1 VNVVVRPKAAWAVA
15 AATVCLLARPAA
27 PVDAHAGNA
36 DGSRPFVTGVEPEVG
51 VVASAVFAGSW
62 EINLSAASGQEV
74 SVLDDSGRP
83 FLRISPDGV
92 EGDYGA
98 PVWFTSAVAPNA
110 PGVVRL
116 PDGVGT
122 DSPPDW
128 RPVSRATVW
137 GWFDPRIRSQPGA
150 VTPEMVRKAVP
161 VRLQDFSIPLRVGDR
176 QAQIKGYVEFEPPRG
191 RYVHRLL
198 SPEHPAPGVEVGLL
212 AGQAV
217 PTVTVRNDASQPVT
231 VLGAD
236 GEPFLR
242 VGDSVEANMASPTW
256 VQVGRAL
263 GRTPKT
269 VADPAA
275 QPQWERI
282 AEGRLMSWADFR
294 SRPPDAEPPSAV
306 LRAGR
311 PVEVRR
317 WTIPLRIGG
326 QTAEIHGAT
335 VFEPFRRPSRRSN
348 TAPLLA
354 AAIALALGV
363 VALLLRRKRA
373 GAEPPG

>member
-1 VNVVVRPKAAWAVA
+1 M
-15 AATVCLLARPAA
+15 
-27 PVDAHAGNA
+27 DAHAGNA

-51 VVASAVFAGSW
+51 VVASAVFASSW

-198 SPEHPAPGVEVGLL
+198 SPEHPAPGV
-212 AGQAV
+212 AN
-217 PTVTVRNDASQPVT
+217 RKSQESGPLIDILRRLWQTRGTPDFFRRVSPER
-231 VLGAD
+231 GAD
-236 GEPFLR
+236 RRTMVTRRPVRG
-242 VGDSVEANMASPTW
+242 
-256 VQVGRAL
+256 L
-263 GRTPKT
+263 GRDECSPATPGARMKLSCGT
-269 VADPAA
+269 
-275 QPQWERI
+275 R
-282 AEGRLMSWADFR
+282 R
-294 SRPPDAEPPSAV
+294 SRAPV
-306 LRAGR
+306 L
-311 PVEVRR
+311 
-317 WTIPLRIGG
+317 TIR
-326 QTAEIHGAT
+326 QM
-335 VFEPFRRPSRRSN
+335 
-348 TAPLLA
+348 
-354 AAIALALGV
+354 
-363 VALLLRRKRA
+363 KR
-373 GAEPPG
+373 